1 MDTLGLGY
9 QIGKGGTMSLEYVTY
24 NGIIQAE
31 ILRADVEVASTT
43 FFSSDDSP
51 LQIGIMSHA
60 AGFQEDAHY
69 HPSIRREEC
78 HTQQFFIVIRGEVS
92 VQFYSD
98 LGQLFQES
106 VLQSG
111 DSILI
116 REGIHSI
123 RVNENSKC
131 ITVKQGPFLGVD
143 LDKVLVSVK

>member
-1 MDTLGLGY
+1 MDPLGLDL
-9 QIGKGGTMSLEYVTY
+9 QMGKGGSMSLEYVTY

-51 LQIGIMSHA
+51 LQVGIMSHT
-60 AGFQEDAHY
+60 AGFQEAAHY
-69 HPSIRREEC
+69 HPVIRREEC

-123 RVNENSKC
+123 KVNENSKC
-131 ITVKQGPFLGVD
+131 VTVKQGPFLGVD
-143 LDKVLVSVK
+143 LDKVLVAVN